1 MTSNLQ
7 GTFMKR
13 LKFLTEIDEQL
24 QAHPIC
30 AILGPRQVGKTTL
43 ANQFAQSK
51 QLEDVVIFD
60 LENPEDVARLDNA
73 MLALGASDLTIIDE
87 IQRRPEL
94 FPVLRVIVDRTQHKQ
109 KFLILGS
116 ASRDLIKQSSET
128 LAGRIGYIE
137 ITPFSMRETQADPL
151 TWLRGG
157 FPESYLASSAKNS
170 MTWRKNYITTFVE
183 RDIPALGFNIP
194 ALQLRRFWMMLAHC
208 HGQIFNASD
217 LAKSLMIS
225 GHTVRRYL
233 DILAGTFM
241 IRIVQPWFENISK
254 RQVKSPKVYFRDSGI
269 LHTMLNIETDAQLQ
283 SHPKLGSLWEGM
295 ALEEVI
301 RTFDDTLNEWFFWAT
316 QADAELDL
324 LLLRGGKR
332 IGFEFKYT
340 DAPKITKSMRIALQD
355 LKLDHLFVIY
365 PGQNK
370 FPMADK
376 ITAYG
381 LEAIVKIEFN
391 TLID

>member
-1 MTSNLQ
+1 
-7 GTFMKR
+7 
-13 LKFLTEIDEQL
+13 
-24 QAHPIC
+24 
-30 AILGPRQVGKTTL
+30 
-43 ANQFAQSK
+43 
-51 QLEDVVIFD
+51 
-60 LENPEDVARLDNA
+60 
-73 MLALGASDLTIIDE
+73 
-87 IQRRPEL
+87 
-94 FPVLRVIVDRTQHKQ
+94 
-109 KFLILGS
+109 
-116 ASRDLIKQSSET
+116 
-128 LAGRIGYIE
+128 
-137 ITPFSMRETQADPL
+137 
-151 TWLRGG
+151 
-157 FPESYLASSAKNS
+157 

-183 RDIPALGFNIP
+183 REIPALGFNIP
-194 ALQLRRFWMMLAHC
+194 ALQLRRFWLMLAHC

-217 LAKSLMIS
+217 LAKSLMIT

-381 LEAIVKIEFN
+381 LEAMVKIEFI
-391 TLID
+391 TLIG